1 MWYIANGTIGKS
13 SSSAAVAE
21 PNYSSAAYQ
30 WQSRHYHCPHRTL
43 HASPL
48 QTTASTEGAN
58 YGALHQHDIQSRLST
73 HHDSSTLSMDCKDI
87 LAEQCMSVAGQSY
100 NSWLSRIG
108 SQTALQ
114 IRTLYWLVKSV
125 QVQEAGKKY
134 ELMVNQITKDKQ
146 HRLIRKCPSSW
157 FTLVIL
163 FSVLCVCLL
172 YNVS

>member
-48 QTTASTEGAN
+48 QTTASTDGAN

-73 HHDSSTLSMDCKDI
+73 HYDSSKLSMDCKDI
-87 LAEQCMSVAGQSY
+87 LADNVCRLPV
-100 NSWLSRIG
+100 SRTIPDRRELAPRLRYR
-108 SQTALQ
+108 SE
-114 IRTLYWLVKSV
+114 LYTGWSNRSRY
-125 QVQEAGKKY
+125 KKQARSMN
-134 ELMVNQITKDKQ
+134 L
-146 HRLIRKCPSSW
+146 W
-157 FTLVIL
+157 
-163 FSVLCVCLL
+163 
-172 YNVS
+172 

>member
-30 WQSRHYHCPHRTL
+30 WQSRHYHCPHQTL

-48 QTTASTEGAN
+48 QTTAET
-58 YGALHQHDIQSRLST
+58 HQRYDGGCIHRRCKLWC
-73 HHDSSTLSMDCKDI
+73 SSPTRYPEQTIYSLRQLKAVHGLQRHTSW
-87 LAEQCMSVAGQSY
+87 QCMSVAGQSY
-100 NSWLSRIG
+100 SWPSRIG
-108 SQTALQ
+108 AQTVLQ

-134 ELMVNQITKDKQ
+134 ELMVNQKQ
-146 HRLIRKCPSSW
+146 W
-157 FTLVIL
+157 T
-163 FSVLCVCLL
+163 
-172 YNVS
+172 